1 MEFTIF
7 PTLEVAR
14 ELGKYV
20 EVRLHTD
27 LQTELSR
34 RFHKLKKELAG
45 TEANPVYV
53 IVDPG
58 RPGSPIARFEGAD
71 LSGKRFRQF
80 LADNAGTAR

>member
-1 MEFTIF
+1 MELTIF
-7 PTLEVAR
+7 PTPEVAR

-27 LQTELSR
+27 LQTESSR
-34 RFHKLKKELAG
+34 RFHELKKALAG

-53 IVDPG
+53 IVEPG
-58 RPGSPIARFEGAD
+58 KPDRPIARFEGAD

-80 LADNAGTAR
+80 LAENAGNAR